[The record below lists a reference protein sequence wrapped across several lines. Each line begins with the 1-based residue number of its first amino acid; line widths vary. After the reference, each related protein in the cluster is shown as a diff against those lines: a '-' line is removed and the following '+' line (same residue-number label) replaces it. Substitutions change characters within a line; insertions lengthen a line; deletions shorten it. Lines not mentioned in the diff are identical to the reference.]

1 MAHTYAPP
9 VDRVK
14 WFRSRADRDRWQ
26 EEIEKLEVEF
36 TCTILF
42 HTKMAAIWRELA
54 NKVEGNKPADRTA
67 AVYNHSKGTSEHKP
81 GARCYDLPLTWMT
94 TVCLC
99 SSSISWIILIFLE
112 QIISNL
118 HLNPSRS

>member
-1 MAHTYAPP
+1 MAHTNAPP

-42 HTKMAAIWRELA
+42 HTKMAALWRELA
-54 NKVEGNKPADRTA
+54 NKVEGNEPADLGRRAYALRTA
-67 AVYNHSKGTSEHKP
+67 AVYTRLRDHAQTMFDKAKAKGHPSTIPEP
-81 GARCYDLPLTWMT
+81 AAT
-94 TVCLC
+94 T
-99 SSSISWIILIFLE
+99 F
-112 QIISNL
+112 
-118 HLNPSRS
+118 PSLG